1 MQTTVPAYLLYTLQ
15 VYIDD
20 TSCRTLHTYVRR
32 GTHLVLVTS
41 LLIYTDQTL
50 LPVSPAGTA
59 AELVLARARTGID
72 AEQIDARSVYHMY

>member
-1 MQTTVPAYLLYTLQ
+1 M
-15 VYIDD
+15 
-20 TSCRTLHTYVRR
+20 RR